1 MGGRPDS
8 MSGYIDEFMDY
19 LYAEKGYSIHT
30 MDSYSRDLA
39 QFAEFIALT
48 SGRAPSEISANDV
61 SLFNRYL
68 SDEKNLARNS
78 IARKITAVRSFVKYL
93 ESESIVKQ
101 GTTEDIAT
109 VKNEK
114 RLPKALSRA
123 QVEEIINSMPSE
135 KPAEIRDLAMIE
147 LLYASGMRVSELTGA
162 KLSDLSMKDGFIRCR
177 GKGAK
182 MRMAPVGKK
191 ALERLKI
198 YIEEVRPE
206 LADKTGSDAL
216 FLNSRGNPLSRSTVW
231 SAVKKLA
238 HNAGVVANVSPHT
251 FRHSFAT
258 HLMENGA
265 DLRAVQEMLG
275 HVDIST
281 TQVYTH
287 VTRNRMRE
295 VYKKFHPRS

>member
-8 MSGYIDEFMDY
+8 LSGYIDEFMDY

-30 MDSYSRDLA
+30 MDSYSRDLS
-39 QFAEFIALT
+39 QFAEFISSISDRKA
-48 SGRAPSEISANDV
+48 SDISANDV

-123 QVEEIINSMPSE
+123 QVEEIIDKMPFE
-135 KPAEIRDLAMIE
+135 KPAEIRELAMIE

-162 KLSDLSMKDGFIRCR
+162 KLSDLSMTDGFIRCR

-191 ALERLKI
+191 ALERVKTYL
-198 YIEEVRPE
+198 EEVRPE
-206 LADKTGSDAL
+206 LAEKTGSDAL
-216 FLNSRGNPLSRSTVW
+216 FLNSRGNPFTRSAVW
-231 SAVKKLA
+231 SIVKKLT

-258 HLMENGA
+258 HMMENGA